1 VKKLI
6 LTTSIALFSAGLGF
20 AQIKTSDINTINT
33 AVPFL
38 RISPDARSGGMGD
51 VGIALSPDA
60 SATYWNASK
69 LAFVEKNMG
78 VAITYTPWLKGLGIN
93 DIYLAHLSFYKKI
106 DKSQTIATSLRYF
119 SLGSIQFTDNQGN
132 NLSNYSPKEF
142 AWDLAYAR
150 LLSKHL
156 SVSLSGRYIFS
167 NLASGFEVSGVQIN
181 AAKGAAADVG
191 LYYKKNVK
199 LGSQTKGVWAMGAN
213 ISNLGTKITYTKS
226 ATNKDYLPANF
237 GIGTSLKMDFDK
249 YNSLELAFDINKL
262 LVPTPDTTATQEYKK
277 YSPFA
282 GAMKSWSDAPG
293 GLKEEMKELY
303 MSFGAEYWYNKQ
315 FAVRT
320 GMFYE
325 DPKKGNRMYATL
337 GVGVKYN
344 VFGMNF
350 SYLVP
355 AFRKNSVN
363 GRSPLDNTLRFSL
376 LFDLDALKADETAP
390 TAL

>member
-1 VKKLI
+1 VKKFFLS
-6 LTTSIALFSAGLGF
+6 TSIALLSFGAAS

-38 RISPDARSGGMGD
+38 RISPDARSGAMGD

-69 LAFVEKNMG
+69 LAFAEKNMG
-78 VAITYTPWLKGLGIN
+78 VSITYTPWLKQLVN

-106 DKSQTIATSLRYF
+106 DKNQTLATSLRYF
-119 SLGSIQFTDNQGN
+119 SLGSIQFTDAQGN

-142 AWDLAYAR
+142 AWDVSYAR

-156 SVSLSGRYIFS
+156 SVSVTGRYIFS

-191 LYYKKNVK
+191 MYYRKNVK
-199 LGSQTKGVWAMGAN
+199 LGKQTKGVWALGAN

-237 GIGTSLKMDFDK
+237 GIGTALKMDFDK

-277 YSPFA
+277 YSPLE
-282 GAMKSWSDAPG
+282 GAIKSWSDAPG
-293 GLKEEMKELY
+293 GMKEELKEVY

-320 GMFYE
+320 GIFYE
-325 DPKKGNRMYATL
+325 DPTKGNRMYATL

-355 AFRKNSVN
+355 AFRRNTVN

-376 LFDLDALKADETAP
+376 LFDLDALKADEAP
-390 TAL
+390 PVMP

>member
-1 VKKLI
+1 MKKLI
-6 LTTSIALFSAGLGF
+6 LSTSISILTFGFGFS
-20 AQIKTSDINTINT
+20 QTVKTSEINTINT

-38 RISPDARSGGMGD
+38 RISPDARSGAMGD
-51 VGIALSPDA
+51 VGIAITPDA

-69 LAFVEKNMG
+69 LAFIDKNMG

-93 DIYLAHLSFYKKI
+93 DIYLAHLSLYKKI
-106 DKSQTIATSLRYF
+106 DKTQTIATSLRYF
-119 SLGSIQFTDNQGN
+119 SLGSIQFTDAQGN
-132 NLSNYSPKEF
+132 NLNNFNPKEF
-142 AWDLAYAR
+142 SWDISYAR

-167 NLASGFEVSGVQIN
+167 NLASGNEVNGVPISS
-181 AAKGAAADVG
+181 AKGASADVG
-191 LYYKKNVK
+191 LYYRKNVK
-199 LGSQTKGVWAMGAN
+199 LGKQTKGLLAFGTN
-213 ISNLGTKITYTKS
+213 ISNLGTKVSYTKS

-237 GIGTSLKMDFDK
+237 GIGSSLKMDFDK
-249 YNSLELAFDINKL
+249 YNSLEIALDANKL
-262 LVPTPDTTATQEYKK
+262 LVPTPDGTTTYEYKK
-277 YSPFA
+277 YSPFE

-293 GLKEEMKELY
+293 GSKEELREINL
-303 MSFGAEYWYNKQ
+303 SFGAEYWYNKQ

-325 DPKKGNRMYATL
+325 DPTKGNRLYATL

-376 LFDLDALKADETAP
+376 LFDLDAFKTDEAP
-390 TAL
+390 AAL